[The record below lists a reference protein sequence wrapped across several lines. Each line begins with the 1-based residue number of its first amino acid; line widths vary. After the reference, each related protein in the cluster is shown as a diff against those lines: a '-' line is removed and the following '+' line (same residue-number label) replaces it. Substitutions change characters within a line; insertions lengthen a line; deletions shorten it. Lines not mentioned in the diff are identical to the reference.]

1 MIAHFTYSVKGQQ
14 VYQVPAELAK
24 RLFSVRV
31 SGRFCEHKLI
41 EKKRGFL
48 FWKHTDYY
56 IGFPEPSDKSG
67 RRIRIEV
74 L

>member
-14 VYQVPAELAK
+14 VYQVPAELAMK
-24 RLFSVRV
+24 LSSVRV
-31 SGRFCEHKLI
+31 SGRYCEWKLV

-48 FWKHTDYY
+48 FWKSIDYY
-56 IGFPEPSDKSG
+56 IEFPEPSDKSG

>member
-1 MIAHFTYSVKGQQ
+1 MIAHFTDSVKGQQ
-14 VYQVPAELAK
+14 VYQVSAELAM
-24 RLFSVRV
+24 RLSSVRV
-31 SGRFCEHKLI
+31 SGRYCEWKLA

-48 FWKHTDYY
+48 FWRHTDYY
-56 IGFPEPSDKSG
+56 IIFPEPFDKSG